1 MTAHL
6 HIFIKVVKAR
16 HIGGTVT
23 HHQVRVVAFEMGDDL
38 CAGRRLVKEGPGKQD
53 NGGLTIMKAAAW
65 PHRSTAHLPLLPS
78 LTRENLTPPSPRC
91 CCRRRMGG
99 ALSPSAP
106 LTAAA
111 VASLVTAAAIA
122 SLLQLN
128 AFSHT
133 VHTSYPPPTH
143 RCRRRLARN
152 VPLQLN
158 DSLDGRHGLQIYCH
172 DLGGDG
178 FPGLNGGQVQ
188 LAAEDLR
195 GRREEAE
202 RQMRLTD

>member
-1 MTAHL
+1 
-6 HIFIKVVKAR
+6 
-16 HIGGTVT
+16 
-23 HHQVRVVAFEMGDDL
+23 MGDD
-38 CAGRRLVKEGPGKQD
+38 
-53 NGGLTIMKAAAW
+53 
-65 PHRSTAHLPLLPS
+65 
-78 LTRENLTPPSPRC
+78 
-91 CCRRRMGG
+91 
-99 ALSPSAP
+99 LSPSAP
-106 LTAAA
+106 L
-111 VASLVTAAAIA
+111 TAAAIA

-202 RQMRLTD
+202 RQIRLTD